1 MANSNKSRGL
11 VLARLNFTGAL
22 ILTFSYGLFH
32 VLLMIYEDLHETVGL
47 YFCMAGMTVYFLSHK
62 PKRAAGLRVALA
74 YTIFMMVIGTTALLT
89 TLVTLE
95 AAIVESPA
103 RTPSAFN
110 NYYCA
115 PVYVASSLLST
126 FQFLAS
132 DALLVS
138 TTSHKASSL
147 ELKESVRCTVHIHS
161 LRGVGWQSLGHH
173 CSILHCSVRAC
184 VYPY

>member
-1 MANSNKSRGL
+1 
-11 VLARLNFTGAL
+11 
-22 ILTFSYGLFH
+22 
-32 VLLMIYEDLHETVGL
+32 
-47 YFCMAGMTVYFLSHK
+47 MAGMTVYFLSHR

-74 YTIFMMVIGTTALLT
+74 YTTLMMVIGTTALLT

-95 AAIVESPA
+95 AAVVESPA

-115 PVYVASSLLST
+115 PMYVASSLLST

-138 TTSHKASSL
+138 TTSQKAGSL
-147 ELKESVRCTVHIHS
+147 ELKESVRCTALIHS
-161 LRGVGWQSLGHH
+161 LREVGRQSLGHH
-173 CSILHCSVRAC
+173 CFILHCSVRTC
-184 VYPY
+184 IYPY